1 MGLQALEGSRRDNP
15 FQTER
20 LEMQENNGFV
30 LHRIEKKKLETNEG
44 SSGEGESQTELS
56 KEEADCLASSS
67 GSRAHVPP
75 PQWGPSPRSAS
86 APEPVPYLESLA
98 NSSLHRSSSPAAP
111 SPAGHT
117 CPPPQWGPSPRTAL
131 ILRPFPCPLPLPRG
145 HTALSASHCR
155 TDHRG

>member
-30 LHRIEKKKLETNEG
+30 LHGIEKKKLETNEG

-75 PQWGPSPRSAS
+75 PNGGPP
-86 APEPVPYLESLA
+86 L
-98 NSSLHRSSSPAAP
+98 
-111 SPAGHT
+111 G
-117 CPPPQWGPSPRTAL
+117 PPPPLNQFPTWRAWRTPASIVPALPQPPHPQGTRAPPPMGALPSDSPH
-131 ILRPFPCPLPLPRG
+131 P
-145 HTALSASHCR
+145 
-155 TDHRG
+155 